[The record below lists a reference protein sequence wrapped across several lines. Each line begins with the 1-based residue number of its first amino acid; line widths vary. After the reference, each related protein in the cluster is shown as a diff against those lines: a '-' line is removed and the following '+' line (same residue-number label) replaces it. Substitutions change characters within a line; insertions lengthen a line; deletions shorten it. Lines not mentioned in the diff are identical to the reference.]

1 MSICVKPISTLYF
14 LYLSLYPSGAVA
26 AHELPNVG
34 DGNTVEIADDAVL
47 QAAGCNCKLEC
58 RLLVL
63 IMVKAINQTTREAV
77 TAAHAVDD
85 IPDLILLCF
94 QEV

>member
-1 MSICVKPISTLYF
+1 MLMLSF
-14 LYLSLYPSGAVA
+14 LSLHAAGAVA
-26 AHELPNVG
+26 AHELRHIG
-34 DGNTVEIADDAVL
+34 DRSTVEITDDAVL

-63 IMVKAINQTTREAV
+63 IMVEAINQTAREAV

-85 IPDLILLCF
+85 IPDLILL
-94 QEV
+94 ET